1 MLNIRKKL
9 TTILLLLS
17 TSVIF
22 AQVQVR
28 VTLKDDNVISGTAT
42 LLKVSLTTDFGK
54 LEIPAKNISGIRFGV
69 KPEDEETGKPAD
81 IVEID
86 NNYSMPGQ
94 TNIKTIDVKTEY
106 GMLSIPTDKIERMEV
121 YMIMDGQSA
130 YKLLASKHISSNTA
144 GGFLNTG
151 IMLKKGENF
160 TITANG
166 QVVFASLSGS
176 KYTADGKIADGSTD
190 ASYDYAGTPD
200 AGIENAYPTYG
211 NVVYKIGEQG
221 EVKKAGNKFSGT
233 ASDFGLLYLSI
244 YETVYNTANT
254 GSYVVKVERK

>member
-9 TTILLLLS
+9 ATVILLLS
-17 TSVIF
+17 SSFIF

-42 LLKVSLTTDFGK
+42 LSKVSLVTDFGK
-54 LEIPAKNISGIRFGV
+54 LEVPAKNISGIRFGV
-69 KPEDEETGKPAD
+69 KPEDEETGKPSD
-81 IVEID
+81 ILEID
-86 NNYSMPGQ
+86 NNYSMSGQ
-94 TNIKTIDVKTEY
+94 TSIKAIDVKTEY
-106 GMLSIPTDKIERMEV
+106 GMLNIPTEKIERMEV

-176 KYTADGKIADGSTD
+176 KYTADGKIAGGTTD
-190 ASYDYAGTPD
+190 AGYDYAATPD
-200 AGIENAYPTYG
+200 AGVENTYPTYG

-221 EVKKAGNKFSGT
+221 EVKRAGNKFSGT

-244 YETVYNTANT
+244 YETVYNNLNT
-254 GSYVVKVERK
+254 GSYLVKVERK